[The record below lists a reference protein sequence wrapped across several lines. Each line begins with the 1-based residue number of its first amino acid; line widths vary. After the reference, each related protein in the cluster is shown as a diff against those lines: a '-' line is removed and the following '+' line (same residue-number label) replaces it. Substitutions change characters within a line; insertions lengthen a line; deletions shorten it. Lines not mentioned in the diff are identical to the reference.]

1 MPLTPEER
9 QLRASLAAHE
19 QWAREPDRTARTAKA
34 RRAFL
39 AKLEA
44 EVDPAGALPAAERA
58 RRAEHLRQA
67 HMARMALAASRA
79 RSRRKKGGGDA
90 RAS

>member
-1 MPLTPEER
+1 VTPDER
-9 QLRASLAAHE
+9 RLRAQIGAHE

-44 EVDPAGALPAAERA
+44 QVDPQGVLPPEERA

-67 HMARMALAASRA
+67 HMKRMALAASRA
-79 RSRRKKGGGDA
+79 RTARARRKGGDEA
-90 RAS
+90 VA

>member
-1 MPLTPEER
+1 VTSEER
-9 QLRASLAAHE
+9 RLRAQLGAHE

-44 EVDPAGALPAAERA
+44 EVDPHGVLPPELRA
-58 RRAEHLRQA
+58 KMVQNRRQA
-67 HMARMALAASRA
+67 HMARMSLAASRA
-79 RSRRKKGGGDA
+79 RSRRKKGGGDG
-90 RAS
+90 RAA